1 MNANI
6 KKTLFAIAMILPMLS
21 GADMNA
27 QGVVVYKTDGTRI
40 EVPYNE
46 LDSIVTYEAATPG
59 QGGGTIGL
67 VGTVA
72 DAVDLGLPSGTL
84 WASWNVGATKPE
96 EYGGYYAW
104 GESEEKETY
113 TQDNYKHYDHTWKE
127 YINIGDDI
135 SGTGNDVAHVLW
147 GDGWHMPTTAQIQEL
162 INKCTWTW
170 ITYNDSVKG
179 YKVTGP
185 NGNKIFLPAAGKRI
199 GTTLFD
205 VGYYGNYWSS
215 TRYRDHY
222 RAYALYLGAGDYY
235 VSYYSRSEGR
245 SVRPVKE
252 K

>member
-1 MNANI
+1 
-6 KKTLFAIAMILPMLS
+6 
-21 GADMNA
+21 MNA

-59 QGGGTIGL
+59 QGSGTIGL

-104 GESEEKETY
+104 GETEEKETY
-113 TQDNYKHYDHTWKE
+113 TQDNYKHYDNTRQE
-127 YINIGDDI
+127 YINIGTGI
-135 SGTGNDVAHVLW
+135 YGTVYDVANVLW
-147 GDGWHMPTTAQIQEL
+147 GDGWHMPTETQIWEL
-162 INKCTWTW
+162 IDKCTWTW
-170 ITYNDSVKG
+170 ITYNDTVTG
-179 YKVTGP
+179 CKVIGP
-185 NGNKIFLPAAGKRI
+185 NGNSIFLPAAGYRY
-199 GTTLFD
+199 GTSLHVAGDLGCFW
-205 VGYYGNYWSS
+205 GSAGNNGYAYGFNFGSGAHYGISLCCYYGQ
-215 TRYRDHY
+215 
-222 RAYALYLGAGDYY
+222 
-235 VSYYSRSEGR
+235 